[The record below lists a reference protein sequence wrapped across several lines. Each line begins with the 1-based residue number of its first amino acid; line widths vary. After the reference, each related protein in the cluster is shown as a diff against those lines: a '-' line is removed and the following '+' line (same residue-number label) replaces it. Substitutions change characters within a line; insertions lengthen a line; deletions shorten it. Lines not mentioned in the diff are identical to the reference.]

1 MSDGAFTLPHTIQ
14 SGVNE
19 DRHENQ
25 APKKATVFSCR
36 NQNDPRVNSMAVD
49 VSYQYELIIPRHVS
63 NTEAL
68 LGVEDSIMRD
78 LSDSMGCTQLSGNLR
93 RMEESK
99 VVGFQWFDG
108 DHVDVQC
115 TGEANDPLLTC
126 TPTEAQFTVFLEP
139 EASIEVVEKTKILM
153 LSTIQDGMSNGRYTS
168 DSVNQVIFADAD
180 ALSSDTVQSLSN
192 NEEKSNENNQ
202 VSMQN
207 TNTTESGSPGY
218 AILAIVLCFFAIVI
232 GLYLVKRSKR
242 NRNIAPDNRK
252 RKSAV
257 SFAHSLEEGIPTG
270 SCHSSS
276 GSSRL

>member
-1 MSDGAFTLPHTIQ
+1 MSNGAFTLPNMAQ
-14 SGVNE
+14 AGVNE

-36 NQNDPRVNSMAVD
+36 DQNDPRVNSSAAD
-49 VSYQYELIIPRHVS
+49 VSYQYKLIIPRHAS

-78 LSDSMGCTQLSGNLR
+78 LSNTMGCTQLNNLL

-126 TPTEAQFTVFLEP
+126 TPTQAQFTVFLEP
-139 EASIEVVEKTKILM
+139 ETSIELVGKTNILM
-153 LSTIQDGMSNGRYTS
+153 LSTIRDGMSNGRYTD
-168 DSVNQVIFADAD
+168 DSVNHQVIFANAD
-180 ALSSDTVQSLSN
+180 AFSSDAALSN
-192 NEEKSNENNQ
+192 EEEISNENNL

-207 TNTTESGSPGY
+207 TKQPN
-218 AILAIVLCFFAIVI
+218 LAFRAMQSLQLSRA
-232 GLYLVKRSKR
+232 KRS
-242 NRNIAPDNRK
+242 RNIAPGNRE

>member
-25 APKKATVFSCR
+25 APKKATVFSCP

-49 VSYQYELIIPRHVS
+49 VSYQYELIILRHAS

-68 LGVEDSIMRD
+68 LGAEDSIMRD
-78 LSDSMGCTQLSGNLR
+78 LSNTMGCTQLHNLR
-93 RMEESK
+93 RMEESNK
-99 VVGFQWFDG
+99 VLGFQWFDG
-108 DHVDVQC
+108 DHVNVQC

-126 TPTEAQFTVFLEP
+126 TPTQAQFMVFLEP
-139 EASIEVVEKTKILM
+139 ETSIELVEKTKNLM
-153 LSTIQDGMSNGRYTS
+153 LSTIRDGMSNGRYTS

-180 ALSSDTVQSLSN
+180 ALSSDEALSN
-192 NEEKSNENNQ
+192 DEEITNENNL

-207 TNTTESGSPGY
+207 TKTTESGFPGY

-252 RKSAV
+252 RKSVV
-257 SFAHSLEEGIPTG
+257 SFSSLRCVPPT
-270 SCHSSS
+270 SVVMERHIS
-276 GSSRL
+276 